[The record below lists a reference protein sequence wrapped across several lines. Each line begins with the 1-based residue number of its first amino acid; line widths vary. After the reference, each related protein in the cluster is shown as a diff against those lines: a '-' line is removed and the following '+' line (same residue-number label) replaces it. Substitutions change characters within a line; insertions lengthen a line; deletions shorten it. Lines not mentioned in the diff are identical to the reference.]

1 MRLTNF
7 QTESILQLAK
17 KYFGTDAEV
26 FLFGSRT
33 DDTSRGGDIDLFITG
48 VKDEENLNI
57 SNKIRFLAELKKKI
71 GDQKIDVI
79 LDKESLRKERESFYK
94 SILKSKQKLQLQPRD
109 ERS

>member
-7 QTESILQLAK
+7 QIESIILLTK

-33 DDTSRGGDIDLFITG
+33 DDTLRGGDIDLFITG
-48 VKDEENLNI
+48 VKDKENLNV
-57 SNKIRFLAELKKKI
+57 SNKIRFLTALKKKI

-79 LDKESLRKERESFYK
+79 LDKESLQRERESFYK
-94 SILKSKQKLQLQPRD
+94 SILKSMQKLQLQPRD